1 MFRSIVGTFI
11 RDVCYRANLDTV
23 SLNEIK
29 RFIMSINPEIK
40 SFQRKPVENLLS
52 ARSVAIVGA
61 SPKGRWPMGIYRN
74 LKKAYS
80 GKVFLVNPNYKEI
93 ADDPCY
99 PNVAALPEVPEHLLM
114 LIPTKAV
121 LGTLEEASRRG
132 TKAATIYS
140 AGFGE
145 GDDLEGKK
153 REQAMKE
160 LCERT
165 GLVVCGPNCMGS
177 FSLPEGLWSFPT
189 SVPLLRDGPVGLI
202 FQSGGSLGNWIKG
215 AAERGIGFTY
225 AVSSGNEVSLD
236 LVDYLSFLIDDPET
250 KLITLMVEGVRRP
263 TEFMAVAEQ
272 ALNKNKPIL
281 IVKLGRSEMGKR
293 QAISHTG
300 ALAGSDDV
308 FEAVCKRLGLIR
320 VPTLEDLTEI
330 TLAFLPGRYP
340 RGSRAAVVVNSGGMK
355 GLICDHCEELN
366 TNLAQLSDKTKEAVR
381 PLIPAELVVENP
393 LECGVAG
400 FGDEQGFVNIVKL
413 HAEDDGVDLLAI
425 HGELPRFPEKKEA
438 TLFRDL
444 AATTDKPILA
454 FARSTYS
461 LTDESRTFQDEA
473 EIPFLQAIKPT
484 LRALAGLGLYGE
496 RKRIGIP
503 TLAAASGGAK
513 DLDEEKLNNLL
524 QAHGIGVPKQALAS
538 GAAETAAKAQEIG
551 FPVALKLVAAE
562 IVHKTESGAVVLGLK
577 NAREVEAEGKQ
588 LLSKVPGKAQ
598 LLVQEMVQGTEI
610 LLGARTDPQY
620 GPFLMVGLGGIF
632 VEILNDVAI
641 RLLPVDEREARAM
654 LQELRGYKALQGV
667 RGQPPRDIDALVR
680 AMVGLSDIFTAHRNH
695 LSDFEINPLMVRAR
709 GGGVAAVDVRVIR
722 K

>member
-1 MFRSIVGTFI
+1 
-11 RDVCYRANLDTV
+11 
-23 SLNEIK
+23 
-29 RFIMSINPEIK
+29 MSIATLT
-40 SFQRKPVENLLS
+40 RKPVENLLS

-74 LKKAYS
+74 LKKAYG
-80 GKVFLVNPNYKEI
+80 GKIFLVNPNYKEI
-93 ADDPCY
+93 AEDPCY
-99 PNVAALPEVPEHLLM
+99 PNLAALPEVPEQVLM

-121 LGTLEEASRRG
+121 LGTLEDAARLG

-145 GDDLEGKK
+145 GDDPEGKK
-153 REQAMKE
+153 RGQAMKE
-160 LCERT
+160 LCDRT
-165 GLVVCGPNCMGS
+165 GFVICGPNCMGS
-177 FSLPEGLWSFPT
+177 FSLPEGLWTFPT
-189 SVPLLRDGPVGLI
+189 PVPLLKKGPVGLI

-215 AAERGIGFTY
+215 ASERGIGFTY

-250 KLITLMVEGVRRP
+250 KLIALMVEGVRRSK
-263 TEFMAVAEQ
+263 EFMTVAAD

-300 ALAGSDDV
+300 ALAGSDEV
-308 FEAVCKRLGLIR
+308 FDAACKRLGLIR
-320 VPTLEDLTEI
+320 CPTLEDLTEMS
-330 TLAFLPGRYP
+330 LAFMPGRIP
-340 RGSRAAVVVNSGGMK
+340 RGSRAAIVVNSGGMK
-355 GLICDHCEELN
+355 GLLCDHCDELN
-366 TNLAQLSDKTKEAVR
+366 TNLARLSDRTREAVR

-400 FGDEQGFVNIVKL
+400 FGDEQNFVNIVKF

-425 HGELPRFPEKKEA
+425 HGELPRYPEKREA
-438 TLFRDL
+438 TLFKNL
-444 AATTDKPILA
+444 AATTEKPILA

-473 EIPFLQAIKPT
+473 TIPFLQAIKPT

-496 RKRIGIP
+496 RKRLGVP
-503 TLAAASGGAK
+503 SLPAADGNAE
-513 DLDEEKLNNLL
+513 DLEGEKLTSLL
-524 QAHGIGVPKQALAS
+524 QSRGIGLPRQALAS
-538 GAAETAAKAQEIG
+538 TAAEAAMKAKEIG
-551 FPVALKLVAAE
+551 FPVALKLIAAE
-562 IVHKTESGAVVLGLK
+562 IVHKTESGAVILGLK
-577 NAREVEAEGKQ
+577 AMDEVENQAKQ
-588 LLSKVPGKAQ
+588 LLAKAPGEAQ
-598 LLVQEMVQGTEI
+598 LLVQEMIQGTEV

-632 VEILNDVAI
+632 VEVLKDVAI
-641 RLLPVDEREARAM
+641 RLLPVDEREATAM
-654 LQELRGYKALQGV
+654 LQELRSYKILQGV

-680 AMVGLSDIFTAHRNH
+680 AMVGLSDIFASHRNR
-695 LSDFEINPLMVRAR
+695 LSDMEINPIMVR
-709 GGGVAAVDVRVIR
+709 GHGHGLAAVDVRLVR